1 MVYRDHWALGQWYRH
16 YGALVGVDH
25 LYIFAHG
32 ADAQISAICPGAN
45 VVTIPRDDLNGFDRV
60 RGRMLNSFQAGL
72 LELYDWV
79 IRTDADE
86 LICSEPGLS
95 FHDILAAQ
103 TVPALF
109 ALGLNV
115 VELPGDAPL
124 ENERVFARRRHAVFA
139 GHYSKAFAVRE
150 PVSLMRHGVQL
161 KPRRVPH
168 FPFEMPRGLYLAHL
182 KFANRPALDEA
193 NQHRMEIANRDGKG
207 LPGPAWQNAEDEAA
221 EYIARVEAMP
231 FKPWDEGSDR
241 AYEKLAFSPVR
252 DQEER
257 LVRAR
262 TLRFRFRTRLPEG
275 FGGV

>member
-16 YGALVGVDH
+16 YGALVGLEN

-32 ADAQISAICPGAN
+32 PDPQIASICPGAN
-45 VVTIPRDDLNGFDRV
+45 VITIPRDSLNGFDRV
-60 RGRMLNSFQAGL
+60 RGRMLNNFQASL

-86 LICSEPGLS
+86 LICAEPGFSVL
-95 FHDILAAQ
+95 DILSAQ
-103 TVPALF
+103 SAPALF

-115 VELPGDAPL
+115 VELQGDTLLEDAP
-124 ENERVFARRRHAVFA
+124 VFSRRRHAVFA

-182 KFANRPALDEA
+182 KFANRVALDDS
-193 NQHRMEIANRDGKG
+193 NRHRMEIANLEGKG
-207 LPGPAWQNAEDEAA
+207 LPGSAWQNAEDEAE

-231 FKPWDEGSDR
+231 LKAWDEGSDR
-241 AYEKLAFSPVR
+241 AYEKLAYSPVR
-252 DQEER
+252 DQSER
-257 LVRAR
+257 LIRAR
-262 TLRFRFRTRLPEG
+262 TLRFKFRTRLPQG
-275 FGGV
+275 FGTV